1 MVTQPA
7 QRPQSTK
14 ILCVLLAGSLA
25 VIVSLI
31 AGILVST
38 TGATLAEAF
47 LYGGGAFAVSMTLFL
62 AVLSAIGLV

>member
-1 MVTQPA
+1 M
-7 QRPQSTK
+7 
-14 ILCVLLAGSLA
+14 A